1 MCKNAAPATRGSQAN
16 PSSPHTACST
26 KGHNTC
32 IHIYYAYLR
41 ACIARGGCNRPVSR
55 ACAPASHEAVVTAPC
70 PVNTHIGSAL
80 ITETASVKRSLDA
93 ASRSRLP
100 FLLHCPGL
108 GRMHEET
115 THQASTINAVVTA
128 LSGKLCKDT
137 RDAHN

>member
-1 MCKNAAPATRGSQAN
+1 MCTTCNKAKTQCAKTLHQPREVLKPTLARLTPLAAP
-16 PSSPHTACST
+16 
-26 KGHNTC
+26 
-32 IHIYYAYLR
+32 R
-41 ACIARGGCNRPVSR
+41 AITHAFTYIMRT
-55 ACAPASHEAVVTAPC
+55 CAPASHEAVVTAPC

-115 THQASTINAVVTA
+115 THQASAINAVVTA